1 MEATQTKKVH
11 RLSFHWTAG
20 STAGLL
26 MLIQAVLCLI
36 VMPAFL
42 AHSDPEFVGYVPLLI
57 FQILY
62 GVLGFGLFVYSTFVS
77 VNSSRIAFIVAT
89 LVLSVVYIICLLVFA
104 VITRNNRLA
113 YIDANPG
120 DFASEAAIST
130 ARSLAYSL
138 CTKQLIFF
146 SIALPCVIAMIPFT
160 IIKALDGE
168 ARAPFYVAFGLAI
181 GLLFLGMYLSVNVLD
196 ALSNFTAKDFAQI
209 VETRSI
215 VVYVACIGV
224 TSLKSD
230 FDPDIGKAPAKDF

>member
-1 MEATQTKKVH
+1 MEATQNQKTRH
-11 RLSFHWTAG
+11 LSFHWTAG

-26 MLIQAVLCLI
+26 MIIQCVLCLI

-42 AHSDPEFVGYVPLLI
+42 AHADPEFVGYVPLLI
-57 FQILY
+57 FQALF
-62 GVLGFGLFVYSTFVS
+62 GVFGLILFIDATFVS
-77 VNSSRIAFIVAT
+77 VNSSRIGVIVST
-89 LVLSVVYIICLLVFA
+89 LVLAVVYVICLLVFA
-104 VITRNNRLA
+104 VITRNERLA

-120 DFASEAAIST
+120 DFTSEAAIAT
-130 ARSLAYSL
+130 ARSNAYSL

-146 SIALPCVIAMIPFT
+146 SIALPCLIALIPFT

-168 ARAPFYVAFGLAI
+168 ARTPFYVSFGLSL
-181 GLLFLGMYLSVNVLD
+181 GLLFLGMYLSINVLD
-196 ALSNFTAKDFAQI
+196 TLSDFSAMDFAKI

-215 VVYVACIGV
+215 VAYVACIGV